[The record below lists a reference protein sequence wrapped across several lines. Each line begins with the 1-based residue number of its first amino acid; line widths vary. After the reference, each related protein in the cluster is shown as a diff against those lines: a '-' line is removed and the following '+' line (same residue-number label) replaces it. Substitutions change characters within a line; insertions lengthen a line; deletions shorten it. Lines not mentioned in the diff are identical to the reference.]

1 MSDHKQIALTGTQN
15 KRLNNTDLRNNQSTE
30 ALVDVHKITK
40 SGQKDSISEAD
51 VIHAKEWVD
60 NGSRL

>member
-1 MSDHKQIALTGTQN
+1 MINHKQTALTGSHN
-15 KRLNNTDLRNNQSTE
+15 KRLDNTDLRNNQMTE
-30 ALVDVHKITK
+30 ALVDVHKTTK
-40 SGQKDSISEAD
+40 SSQKDSVSEAD